1 MLGSNLT
8 DNFFDHFTLISMT
21 LQFPDPSQSPYTNP
35 DTGVVYVWVDPPGT
49 WVAQGEE
56 SEYVLKAGD
65 TMEGRLKLLSEHPV
79 DQEEASNKDY
89 VDDKTSSLAFQPDI
103 ADPDLQSGTLD
114 DRYVNVAGDSMFG
127 SLTMTEDPMLDLEVA
142 TKRYVDNNIGA
153 FVQNLITVE
162 EQIEIISPSR
172 ERGLYTYT
180 DSSVSSNGEFHL
192 NSNSYSASNIFN
204 VSQTDNDGATHGYGD
219 VEIGDQVEI
228 LEVSTPNGLL
238 GTITA
243 APVISNGVVTI
254 EFTTD
259 RSLGNPAQGNIA
271 SLRIFKVSET
281 DYNLQELEAKFV
293 RKDTL
298 AGDTMIGPLA
308 LPGPPVAGDQ
318 AATKDYVDT
327 KMPLDIRIL
336 PLLS

>member
-1 MLGSNLT
+1 MAT
-8 DNFFDHFTLISMT
+8 
-21 LQFPDPSQSPYTNP
+21 QFPDPSASPWTNP
-35 DTGVVYVWVDPPGT
+35 ETGVTFIWTDPPGS
-49 WVAQGEE
+49 WVAEGEE

-65 TMEGRLKLLSEHPV
+65 TMEGSLKLPSQHPV

-89 VDDKTSSLAFQPDI
+89 VDTKTSDLAFQPDI
-103 ADPDLQSGTLD
+103 GNLDPQPGTFD
-114 DRYVNVAGDSMFG
+114 DRYVNVGGDSMQG
-127 SLTMTEDPMLDLEVA
+127 SLTMSQDPVLDLEVA
-142 TKRYVDNNIGA
+142 TKQYVDNNLGA
-153 FVQNLITVE
+153 FAQSLITVE

-172 ERGLYTYT
+172 ERGLYTYS
-180 DSSVSSNGEFHL
+180 DSAVSLNGEFHL
-192 NSNSYSASNIFN
+192 NLNSYSASSVFN
-204 VSQTDNDGATHGYGD
+204 VSQTDNDGTVHGYGD
-219 VEIGDQVEI
+219 VVVGDQVEI

-238 GTITA
+238 GTVTT

-259 RSLGNPAQGNIA
+259 RSLGNPVEGNIA

-308 LPGPPVAGDQ
+308 LPGDPVSGNQ
-318 AATKDYVDT
+318 AATKDYVDS
-327 KMPLDIRIL
+327 KMPLDIRVL